1 MLKEVVTKNDKGVDV
16 KLSVVGEFKINELNK
31 EFIIYSLVDEDD
43 TNEDGHLLIGDVLRE
58 NDDVKDSGIK
68 KSEKDLVMA
77 YYNERASQ
85 IIDD

>member
-43 TNEDGHLLIGDVLRE
+43 TNEDGHLLIGEVLRE
-58 NDDVKDSGIK
+58 NDEVKVSGIK

-77 YYNERASQ
+77 YYNEIASQ